1 MYTGS
6 SVFSI
11 FIFQHIYEYIWDRVL
26 PEDNASI
33 RMYEYEI
40 GHKNTGPTPYI

>member
-1 MYTGS
+1 MF
-6 SVFSI
+6 FSI

-33 RMYEYEI
+33 RMYDYDI
-40 GHKNTGPTPYI
+40 GHKNTGPTP